1 MQQSKDKFT
10 DFLGMS
16 DIIVFLINLFV
27 IYRVIFSGLDV
38 NSFLLI
44 FFLQILLSAMFNL
57 VKVLSKKPEKVAMN
71 NTISSFLFIAMF
83 IITCLLFLGKAL
95 PQGIFNLIS
104 QNSLSLIVLIS
115 GDIISLIY
123 FWFNKDSFAMESTK
137 RIFYYDFAK
146 TIFLIVAGVYMVIAQ
161 HGTTTN
167 LALLVGVKIIS
178 DLTFGR
184 SKYVQAKPNK
194 NL

>member
-1 MQQSKDKFT
+1 
-10 DFLGMS
+10 
-16 DIIVFLINLFV
+16 
-27 IYRVIFSGLDV
+27 VIFSGLDV

>member
-83 IITCLLFLGKAL
+83 IITAVLGTT
-95 PQGIFNLIS
+95 IS
-104 QNSLSLIVLIS
+104 P
-115 GDIISLIY
+115 Y
-123 FWFNKDSFAMESTK
+123 MFFWQASEEVEEEKSRHMK
-137 RIFYYDFAK
+137 
-146 TIFLIVAGVYMVIAQ
+146 VIA
-161 HGTTTN
+161 G
-167 LALLVGVKIIS
+167 
-178 DLTFGR
+178 
-184 SKYVQAKPNK
+184 KPK
-194 NL
+194 LGAYLI